1 MPLFLYLFQLS
12 QSTNSKIGFF
22 LCLRIPTKHKGCKKV
37 ANEMCWYCCRKRR
50 KRGPFS
56 VTSFPKF
63 VPRSP
68 ALYNRRYID
77 VSTRSMGHASQ
88 SVSPTNLD
96 GSVLEDLDI
105 QSLSV
110 HASALD
116 HLQVRSGLVVDAQ
129 PFLDSL
135 RREYHE
141 QLARSISDA
150 ITVFHCQCYRLE
162 AAWASEGA
170 TLDGSSSA
178 TTGSLEV
185 LCPQCLDFRLAFAT
199 GALLS
204 PMSCCGRIVVNLDRC
219 RLLSLKSCL
228 PLSMTCDE
236 VRSTLGV
243 LLLRS
248 LVVLLVVLQLELK
261 QGRSWLVSPQ
271 RVL

>member
-12 QSTNSKIGFF
+12 QSTNSKIGF
-22 LCLRIPTKHKGCKKV
+22 LSCLRIPTKHKGCKKV
-37 ANEMCWYCCRKRR
+37 ADQMCWYCCTKRR
-50 KRGPFS
+50 KRDPFA

-77 VSTRSMGHASQ
+77 VSTRSMGHSSL

-110 HASALD
+110 HVSVLD

-135 RREYHE
+135 RRAYHE

-162 AAWASEGA
+162 AAWAPEDA
-170 TLDGSSSA
+170 TLDGNSSA

-185 LCPQCLDFRLAFAT
+185 LCPQCLDFRLAFAI

-204 PMSCCGRIVVNLDRC
+204 PMYRCGRMVEKNEKSFFFTSASPGSIKTLN
-219 RLLSLKSCL
+219 RLCSNNSVFQVERGV
-228 PLSMTCDE
+228 SD
-236 VRSTLGV
+236 TLIDY
-243 LLLRS
+243 
-248 LVVLLVVLQLELK
+248 
-261 QGRSWLVSPQ
+261 
-271 RVL
+271 